1 MPGEPPRAPLHPTD
15 VRSPFGVRSD
25 PYYWL
30 RDDARADAG
39 VLAYLAAENAYCD
52 ALLGHL
58 RPLRERLYAEMI
70 GRLKQ
75 DDATV
80 PARRNGYWYYTRY
93 ETGREYPVYARRGPA
108 RDGPEQV
115 LVDANREA
123 DGREY
128 YEVGNLEV
136 SPDNRILAYAEDT
149 VGRRQYA
156 LRFRDLATGRD
167 LADRLENAE
176 PDLAWADDCRTLLY
190 VAKDPETLLGYRVMR
205 HVLGTP
211 AESDALVYEEPD
223 PSFYLG
229 VHRGRSGRFL
239 YIVLQS
245 TVCSEV
251 RYAPAADPALAF
263 TVALPRAR
271 DHEYQLDDTGERFV
285 LRSNLD
291 ALNFRIVSVPFAAI
305 GDRGA
310 WRDEVPARPDAF
322 VAGFEVF
329 RDYLAVAERSGGL
342 RKLRIRSW
350 DGARELL
357 IDADE
362 PAYTMSLGANEE
374 VETTTLRYV
383 YSSLTTPNT
392 TYDYD
397 MASGE
402 RVLLKR
408 DPVLGGFDPARY
420 ATEFVFAPARDG
432 ARVPVSLLYRR
443 DLARDGS
450 APLYQYAYGAY
461 GLSQDPAFRSTIFS
475 LVDRGFVFALAHV
488 RGGQELGRA
497 WYDAGRLLNKK
508 NSFTDFIDVTRF
520 LVRERYADGA
530 RVCAMGGSAGGLLI
544 GAIANLAP
552 ADYRA
557 LVAHVP
563 FVDIVTTMLD
573 ESIPLTTN
581 EYDEW
586 GNPAAERA
594 VYEYLLS
601 YSPYDNVARQDYP
614 ALLVTTGFHDSQV
627 QYWEPAKWV
636 ARLRAL
642 KTDDRPLVFRT
653 NLEAGHGGRS
663 GRFERYREIAEEFAF
678 LLDQVGLAGPST
690 QEGTIMKLYYAP
702 GACSLASHI
711 VLRELGLPFEA
722 VAVDLRRKTTAGG
735 ADFNLINPKGYVPA
749 LELDSG
755 ALLTENVAI
764 LQYLADQ
771 RPAAGLATANG
782 TLERYRLQEWLSFIN
797 SEIHK
802 AFGPLFDPATPDP
815 ARDAA
820 RQRIARRLAYTEQ
833 ALAGRDFLLGAQFT
847 VADAYLYT
855 VLNWTG
861 FSGIDLGQWPGL
873 KAYHA
878 RIAARAAVQAAHAAE
893 KRR

>member
-1 MPGEPPRAPLHPTD
+1 MPREAPRAALRPTD
-15 VRSPFGVRSD
+15 VPSPYGTRSD

-30 RDDARADAG
+30 RDDARADPD
-39 VLAYLAAENAYCD
+39 VFAYLQAESVYCD
-52 ALLGHL
+52 EMLAHL
-58 RPLRERLYAEMI
+58 KPLKERLYAEMI

-75 DDATV
+75 DDSTV
-80 PARRNGYWYYTRY
+80 PARRNGYWYYTRF
-93 ETGREYPVYARRGPA
+93 ETGGEYPLYARRGPSPDA
-108 RDGPEQV
+108 PEQV

-123 DGREY
+123 QGRDF
-128 YEVGNLEV
+128 YELGNLEV

-149 VGRRQYA
+149 VGRRQYTV
-156 LRFRDLATGRD
+156 RFRDLATGGHY
-167 LADRLENAE
+167 ADRLDNVE

-190 VAKDPETLLGYRVMR
+190 VAKDPATLLGFRVMR

-211 AESDALVYEEPD
+211 AEADTLVYEEAD

-229 VHRGRSGRFL
+229 VQRGKTGRFL

-245 TVCSEV
+245 TVSSEY
-251 RYAPAADPALAF
+251 RYARSDDPALQF
-263 TVALPRAR
+263 HLALPRER
-271 DHEYQLDDTGERFV
+271 DHEYQLEDIGERFV
-285 LRSNLD
+285 LRSNHG
-291 ALNFRIVSVPFAAI
+291 APNFRIVSVPFAAVA
-305 GDRGA
+305 DRDA
-310 WRDEVPARPDAF
+310 WRDEIPARADAF
-322 VAGFEVF
+322 VAGFDVF
-329 RDYLAVAERSGGL
+329 RDFLAVAERSGGL
-342 RKLRIRSW
+342 RRLRVRSW
-350 DGARELL
+350 DGARDFL
-357 IDADE
+357 IDAHE
-362 PAYTMSLGANEE
+362 PAFTMWLGANEE
-374 VETTTLRYV
+374 ADTSALRYV

-397 MASGE
+397 MASGA

-408 DPVLGGFDPARY
+408 DPVLGGFDPQRY
-420 ATEFVFAPARDG
+420 ATEFVYAPARDG

-443 DLARDGS
+443 DVARDGT

-461 GLSQDPAFRSTIFS
+461 GLSQDPSFRSTILS

-497 WYDAGRLLNKK
+497 WYDAGRLLSKK
-508 NSFTDFIDVTRF
+508 NSFADFIDVTRF
-520 LVRERYADGA
+520 LVAQRYVDGA
-530 RVCAMGGSAGGLLI
+530 RCCAMGGSAGGLLI
-544 GAIANLAP
+544 GAVANLAP
-552 ADYRA
+552 AEYCA
-557 LVAHVP
+557 LAAHVP

-573 ESIPLTTN
+573 ETIPLTTN

-586 GNPAAERA
+586 GNPAADRA
-594 VYEYLLS
+594 VYEYMCS
-601 YSPYDNVARQDYP
+601 YSPYDNVARQEYP

-642 KTDDRPLVFRT
+642 KTDARPLVFRT

-678 LLDQVGLAGPST
+678 LLDQVGLAEASLKEAT
-690 QEGTIMKLYYAP
+690 MKLYYSP
-702 GACSLASHI
+702 GACSLASNI

-722 VAVDLRRKTTAGG
+722 VRVDLRKKLTAAGT
-735 ADFNLINPKGYVPA
+735 DFNTINPKGYVPA

-755 ALLTENVAI
+755 AVLTEGTAV

-771 RPAAGLATANG
+771 RPAAGLAPANG
-782 TLERYRLQEWLSFIN
+782 TFERYRLQEWLGFIN

-802 AFGPLFDPATPDP
+802 PFGPLFDPTAPEG
-815 ARDAA
+815 AKDAA
-820 RQRIARRLAYTEQ
+820 RQRIARRLGYTEQ
-833 ALAGRDFLLGAQFT
+833 ALAGRDWLLGTQFT

-861 FSGIDLGQWPGL
+861 SAGIDLGQWPGL

-878 RIAARAAVQAAHAAE
+878 RIAARPAVQAAQAAE
-893 KRR
+893 KAR